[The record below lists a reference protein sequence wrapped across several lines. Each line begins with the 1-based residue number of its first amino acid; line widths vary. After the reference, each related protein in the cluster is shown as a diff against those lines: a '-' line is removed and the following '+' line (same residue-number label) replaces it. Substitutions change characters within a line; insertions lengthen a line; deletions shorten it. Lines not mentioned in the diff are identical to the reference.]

1 MFLGINF
8 HSLDLF
14 KTIFKKTLKLT
25 LCESNF
31 IWIFLLFFKMLD
43 TQNQTLITTACV
55 HISVIPLGLQK
66 SEVKSQNCQILIS
79 TIIYQAPQLEVF
91 WSINYHFTILVKFV
105 KFYMLE

>member
-1 MFLGINF
+1 
-8 HSLDLF
+8 
-14 KTIFKKTLKLT
+14 
-25 LCESNF
+25 
-31 IWIFLLFFKMLD
+31 MLD

-91 WSINYHFTILVKFV
+91 
-105 KFYMLE
+105 